1 MDRVLQIK
9 ALSSETRLALLRL
22 LANPKKHFGG
32 QMSADPEDFGV
43 CMTLIAE
50 ALDIAQPT
58 ASRHVEL
65 LKQAGFITVQKYQRW
80 SYCKRDETALAD
92 YVKWLSRDLTGR
104 DPGDL

>member
-1 MDRVLQIK
+1 MDRLLQIK

-22 LANPKKHFGG
+22 LADPKKHFSA
-32 QMSADPEDFGV
+32 QWSADPQEFGV
-43 CMTLIAE
+43 CVSLIAE
-50 ALDIAQPT
+50 ALEIAQPT
-58 ASRHVEL
+58 TSRHVDL

-80 SYCKRDETALAD
+80 SYCKRDEVALAD